1 MKKQA
6 RPTAKVPKIHPIV
19 QLVIALVI
27 FTITVL
33 ASRDTIITDWEI
45 AVFNL
50 IYGLPSFLHPVF
62 FVITQTG
69 SIYVLAFL
77 LMLFIFKKHYHVV
90 TRLLMTG
97 TLAYLLAGVAKDLWG
112 RARPTDYLIDIVN
125 LDYVVRGPGF
135 PSGHTAL
142 ATALALT
149 LGHYTPRKYHWII
162 ALWIIGVGLSRIYLG
177 VHFPLDII
185 GGFAIG
191 WASYALFRNIR
202 LYDVRFNK
210 KKQPTRKSTA
220 TKR

>member
-1 MKKQA
+1 MKNHKSQKF
-6 RPTAKVPKIHPIV
+6 RIPKIHPLV
-19 QLVIALVI
+19 QLVVALFI
-27 FTITVL
+27 FALTVV
-33 ASRDTIITDWEI
+33 ASRDTVITGWEI
-45 AVFNL
+45 AIFNF
-50 IYGLPSFLHPVF
+50 IYGLPSFLQPVF

-77 LMLFIFKKHYHVV
+77 LVLYIFRQHYHVV

-112 RARPTDYLIDIVN
+112 RARPTDYLLDIVN
-125 LDYVVRGPGF
+125 LDYAVRGPGF

-162 ALWIIGVGLSRIYLG
+162 VLWIIGVAVSRIYLG
-177 VHFPLDII
+177 VHFPLDVI

-210 KKQPTRKSTA
+210 KKKH
-220 TKR
+220 TKKI

>member
-1 MKKQA
+1 MKNHKSQKF
-6 RPTAKVPKIHPIV
+6 RIPNIHPLV
-19 QLVIALVI
+19 QLIVALFI
-27 FTITVL
+27 FALTVV
-33 ASRDTIITDWEI
+33 ASRDTVITGWEI
-45 AVFNL
+45 AVFNF
-50 IYGLPSFLHPVF
+50 IYGLPSFLQPVF

-77 LMLFIFKKHYHVV
+77 LVLYIFRQHYHVV

-112 RARPTDYLIDIVN
+112 RARPTDYLLDIVN
-125 LDYVVRGPGF
+125 LDYAVRGPGF

-162 ALWIIGVGLSRIYLG
+162 ALWIIGVAVSRIYLG
-177 VHFPLDII
+177 VHFPLDVI

-210 KKQPTRKSTA
+210 KKKH
-220 TKR
+220 TKKI